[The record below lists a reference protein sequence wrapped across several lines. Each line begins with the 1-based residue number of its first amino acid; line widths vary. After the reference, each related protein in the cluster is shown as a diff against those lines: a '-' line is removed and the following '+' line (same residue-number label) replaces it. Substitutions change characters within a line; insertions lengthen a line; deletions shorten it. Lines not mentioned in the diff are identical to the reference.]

1 VKLKLW
7 SHITNYC
14 LIEVVTKAGMTVS
27 NKSYL
32 WFPTVKVEILLLD
45 ECTCSAYTHTSGAGT
60 ANKGLNS
67 YHNTSFL
74 QLFKHMTDVD

>member
-1 VKLKLW
+1 MLCEGKLKLW

-60 ANKGLNS
+60 AQPSGAS
-67 YHNTSFL
+67 EFTPGF
-74 QLFKHMTDVD
+74 